1 MKLTDLSVGRP
12 VLATVMS
19 LVIVLLGAIAF
30 SRLSVREYP
39 MIDTP
44 VVSVRTIYR
53 GASAEIMESQVSQPL
68 EDELSGIEGIDV
80 MKSVSREE
88 VSEITVEFR
97 LTRDPDD
104 AAADVRDRVA
114 RARNNLPQ
122 DVDEP
127 VISKVEADADP
138 IMWLAFYSDRHS
150 PLEVSDFADR
160 VVRDRLQTIP
170 GVATVL
176 IGGERRYAM
185 RIWLDRERLAGYGLT
200 PLDVENALR
209 RENIEVPSGRIESA
223 QREFTVLSETD
234 LRTPAQFDQMII
246 REVNGYPVRL
256 KDVGHAALGAEDERS
271 GIRVDGSPAVGL
283 GVVKQS
289 TANLLDVA
297 RDIKAM
303 LPEIQ
308 ATLPPGMQFK
318 VGTDRSAFVEES
330 IKAVYQTLFE
340 ALALVVVVIF
350 VFLRSPRA
358 TLIPFLS
365 IPVAVIGAFFFLFA
379 LDFSINILTLLA
391 LVLAIGLVVDDAIVV
406 LENIYRRI
414 EDGLSPREAA
424 FAGGREIGFAVLA
437 MTITLVAVFVPMAFQ
452 TGTTGRLFR
461 EFALAVAGAVAVSGF
476 VALTLVPMLCGR
488 LLKHSSH
495 NAAYRFTERFFVAL
509 NRGYEATL
517 RLALRGWVLVLA
529 LALVVGAAGAWMFM
543 QLKSELA
550 PFEDRSDF
558 VVLMIGPEGATYDY
572 MYRNMLEAEKILD
585 GVPEMKTLFMVVS
598 PGVQRPAPVNVG
610 AAFATIAPWRER
622 TRSQFDITRELAPRL
637 GALPGVLA
645 FPINRA
651 SLGMGGYRETPV
663 QFVMQADTWDD
674 LQVAVDTLMARAAQN
689 PALMNLDTDLKLNKP
704 QLKVDVNRDKLANLG
719 ITAAD
724 VGRTLESLL
733 GGREVTRFKR
743 AGKQYDVIV
752 KLADDARRRPTDLT
766 DIYLRAG
773 DGSLV
778 QVDNVATLHE
788 AVAPRELNHFNRL
801 RAAKISANIAP
812 GHAMGEVLDWL
823 AQEAGQILPPGGRID
838 YDGISREFR
847 EASQALIFTFGL
859 ALVFIYLVLSAQ
871 FESFRDPLVI
881 LLSVPL
887 AVAGA
892 VAALYLTGNT
902 LNVYSQIGMVMLIGL
917 TAKNGILIVEFT
929 RQLRAGGMA
938 VRDALVQA
946 SVLRLR
952 PILMTSATMLLASV
966 PLALARGA
974 GAESRHPIGWVI
986 IGGLLIGTLFSLY
999 VVPVVY
1005 LLLAGR
1011 RQAQPVTATPP
1022 QPHAV

>member
-12 VLATVMS
+12 VLASVMS
-19 LVIVLLGAIAF
+19 LVIVLLGLIAF
-30 SRLSVREYP
+30 DRLSVREYP

-68 EDELSGIEGIDV
+68 EDQLSGIEGIDV

-88 VSEITVEFR
+88 VSEITVKFR

-150 PLEVSDFADR
+150 PREVSDYADR

-200 PLDVENALR
+200 PLDVEEALR
-209 RENIEVPSGRIESA
+209 RQNIEVPSGRIESA

-297 RDIKAM
+297 RQIKAV
-303 LPEIQ
+303 LPQIQ

-318 VGTDRSAFVEES
+318 FGTDRSAFVEES
-330 IKAVYQTLFE
+330 IKAVYRTLFE
-340 ALALVVVVIF
+340 ALGLVVVVIF

-358 TLIPFLS
+358 TLIPVLS

-406 LENIYRRI
+406 LENIYRRV
-414 EDGLSPREAA
+414 EEGLPPREAA
-424 FAGGREIGFAVLA
+424 LAGGREIGFAVLA
-437 MTITLVAVFVPMAFQ
+437 MTVTLVAVFVPMAFQ

-461 EFALAVAGAVAVSGF
+461 EFALAVAAAVAVSGF

-488 LLKHSSH
+488 LLRHSSH
-495 NAAYRFTERFFVAL
+495 NAAYRFTERFFLAL

-517 RLALRGWVLVLA
+517 RLALRGWALVLA
-529 LALVVGAAGAWMFM
+529 LALLVGAGGAWMFL

-558 VVLMIGPEGATYDY
+558 VVLMLGPEGATYDY

-585 GVPEMKTLFMVVS
+585 GVPEMRTLFMVVS

-610 AAFATIAPWRER
+610 AAFATIAPWAER
-622 TRSQFDITRELAPRL
+622 TRSQFDITRDLAPRL

-651 SLGMGGYRETPV
+651 SLGMGGFRETPV
-663 QFVMQADTWDD
+663 QFVMQADTWED
-674 LQVAVDTLMARAAQN
+674 LQVAVDALMARAAQN
-689 PALMNLDTDLKLNKP
+689 PALVNLDTDLKLNKP
-704 QLKVDVNRDKLANLG
+704 QLKVDVNRDKLADLG

-766 DIYLRAG
+766 DIYLRTG

-778 QVDNVATLHE
+778 QVDNVVSVRE

-823 AQEAGQILPPGGRID
+823 AQEARQILPAGGRID

-847 EASQALIFTFGL
+847 EASRGLIFTFGL
-859 ALVFIYLVLSAQ
+859 ALAFIYLVLSAQ

-887 AVAGA
+887 AVTGA

-938 VRDALVQA
+938 ARDALVQA

-952 PILMTSATMLLASV
+952 PILMTSATMLLAAV

-974 GAESRHPIGWVI
+974 GAETRHPIGWVI
-986 IGGLLIGTLFSLY
+986 IGGLLLGTLFSLY
-999 VVPVVY
+999 VVPVIY

-1011 RQAQPVTATPP
+1011 RRAQPIGAISP

>member
-1 MKLTDLSVGRP
+1 MKLTDVSVGRP

-19 LVIVLLGAIAF
+19 LVILLLGAIAF
-30 SRLSVREYP
+30 TRLSVREYP

-53 GASAEIMESQVSQPL
+53 GASAEIIESQVSQPM

-88 VSEITVEFR
+88 VSEITIKFR

-114 RARNNLPQ
+114 RARDKLPE
-122 DVDEP
+122 DVNEP

-176 IGGERRYAM
+176 IGGERRYSM
-185 RIWLDRERLAGYGLT
+185 RVWLDRERLAGYGLT
-200 PLDVENALR
+200 PLDVETALR
-209 RENIEVPSGRIESA
+209 RENIEVPSGRIESTE
-223 QREFTVLSETD
+223 REFTVLSETD
-234 LRTPAQFDQMII
+234 LRTPAQFDEMII

-271 GIRVDGSPAVGL
+271 GIRVDGLPAVGM

-289 TANLLDVA
+289 TANLLEVA
-297 RDIKAM
+297 RAIKLM

-308 ATLPPGMQFK
+308 AALPPGMQFK
-318 VGTDRSAFVEES
+318 IGTDRSDFVEES
-330 IKAVYQTLFE
+330 INAVYRTLFE

-350 VFLRSPRA
+350 GFLRSPRA

-365 IPVAVIGAFFFLFA
+365 IPVAIIGAFFFLYA

-424 FAGGREIGFAVLA
+424 LVGGREIGFAVLA
-437 MTITLVAVFVPMAFQ
+437 MTITLIAVFVPMAFQ

-488 LLKHSSH
+488 ILKPAHHSP
-495 NAAYRFTERFFVAL
+495 AYQFTERFFVAL

-529 LALVVGAAGAWMFM
+529 LAIGVGAAGAWMFT

-550 PFEDRSDF
+550 PVEDRSDF

-572 MYRNMLEAEKILD
+572 MYRNTLEAEKILSS
-585 GVPEMKTLFMVVS
+585 VPEMKTLFMVVS

-610 AAFATIAPWRER
+610 ASFATIKPWGER
-622 TRSQFDITRELAPRL
+622 TRSQFDITGELGPKL

-651 SLGMGGYRETPV
+651 SLGMGGYREMPV
-663 QFVMQADTWDD
+663 QLVLQADTWEQ
-674 LQVAVDTLMARAAQN
+674 LQAAVDTLMARASQN
-689 PALMNLDTDLKLNKP
+689 PALLNLDTDLKLNKP
-704 QLKVDVNRDKLANLG
+704 QLKVDVNRDKLANVG
-719 ITAAD
+719 ISAVE
-724 VGRTLESLL
+724 VGRTLETLL

-743 AGKQYDVIV
+743 AGKQYEVIV
-752 KLADDARRRPTDLT
+752 KLADDARRQPTDLT

-778 QVDNVATLHE
+778 QVDNLVSLRE

-823 AQEAGQILPPGGRID
+823 AAEAQQILPPGGRID
-838 YDGISREFR
+838 YDGISREFK
-847 EASQALIFTFGL
+847 EASQALALTFGL
-859 ALVFIYLVLSAQ
+859 ALAFIYLVLSAQ

-887 AVAGA
+887 AIAGA
-892 VAALYLTGNT
+892 VAALYFSGLT

-938 VRDALVQA
+938 AREALVQA

-952 PILMTSATMLLASV
+952 PILMTSATMLLAAV
-966 PLALARGA
+966 PLAFAGGA
-974 GAESRHPIGWVI
+974 GAESRHPIGWVV
-986 IGGLLIGTLFSLY
+986 IGGLLVGTLFSLY

-1005 LLLAGR
+1005 LLLSGR
-1011 RQAQPVTATPP
+1011 EAKPRAASQPL
-1022 QPHAV
+1022 PHPA

>member
-1 MKLTDLSVGRP
+1 LKVAGVSVERP
-12 VLATVMS
+12 VLAAVMS
-19 LVIVLLGAIAF
+19 LVIVLLGLIAF
-30 SRLSVREYP
+30 TRLSVREYP

-44 VVSVRTIYR
+44 VVSVRTVYR

-88 VSEITVEFR
+88 VSEITIKFR

-114 RARNNLPQ
+114 RARGRLPQ

-138 IMWLAFYSDRHS
+138 ILWLAFYSDRHS
-150 PLEVSDFADR
+150 ALEVSDYADR
-160 VVRDRLQTIP
+160 VVRDRLQTVP

-185 RIWLDRERLAGYGLT
+185 RVWLDRERLAGYGLT
-200 PLDVENALR
+200 PLDVETALR
-209 RENIEVPSGRIESA
+209 RENIEVPSGRIESHA
-223 QREFTVLSETD
+223 REFSVLAETD
-234 LRTPAQFDQMII
+234 MRTPEDFNALII
-246 REVNGYPVRL
+246 REVRGYPVRL
-256 KDVGHAALGAEDERS
+256 ADVGYAALGAEDERS
-271 GIRVDGSPAVGL
+271 TIRVDGAPAVGL

-289 TANLLDVA
+289 TANTLEVA
-297 RDIKAM
+297 RAVKAM

-308 ATLPPGMQFK
+308 ATLPHGMQFK

-330 IKAVYQTLFE
+330 IRAVYVTLAE
-340 ALALVVVVIF
+340 ALALVVVIIF

-358 TLIPFLS
+358 TLIPFVS
-365 IPVAVIGAFFFLFA
+365 IPVALVGAFFFLYA

-406 LENIYRRI
+406 LENIYRRV
-414 EDGLSPREAA
+414 EEGLSPRQAA
-424 FAGGREIGFAVLA
+424 LAGGQEIGFAVLA
-437 MTITLVAVFVPMAFQ
+437 MTATLIAVFVPMAFQ

-476 VALTLVPMLCGR
+476 VALTLVPMLCSKILR
-488 LLKHSSH
+488 PAHHS
-495 NAAYRFTERFFVAL
+495 AAYQFTERFFVAL
-509 NRGYEATL
+509 NRGYEA
-517 RLALRGWVLVLA
+517 ALRFALRAWFVVLA
-529 LALVVGAAGAWMFM
+529 LALGVGAAGAWMFT
-543 QLKSELA
+543 QLRAELS

-558 VVLMIGPEGATYDY
+558 VVLMLGPEGATYEY
-572 MYRNMLEAEKILD
+572 MLEHVLRTERMLAAI
-585 GVPEMKTLFMVVS
+585 PEMETLFLVVS

-610 AAFATIAPWRER
+610 AAFATIRPWGERE
-622 TRSQFDITRELAPRL
+622 RSQFDIIAELGPRL
-637 GALPGVLA
+637 GALPGLLA
-645 FPINRA
+645 FPINRP
-651 SLGMGGYRETPV
+651 SLGMGGYRDTPV
-663 QFVMQADTWDD
+663 QFVLQADTWEQ
-674 LQVAVDTLMARAAQN
+674 LQAATDALMARAAQN

-704 QLKVDVNRDKLANLG
+704 QLKVEVDRDKLANLG
-719 ITAAD
+719 LGAAD
-724 VGRTLESLL
+724 VGRTLETLL

-752 KLADDARRRPTDLT
+752 KLTDDARRQPTDLT
-766 DIYLRAG
+766 DIYLRT
-773 DGSLV
+773 GSGGLV
-778 QVDNVATLHE
+778 QVDNVARLRE
-788 AVAPRELNHFNRL
+788 SVAPRELNHFNRL
-801 RAAKISANIAP
+801 RASRITANIAP
-812 GHAMGEVLDWL
+812 GHALGEVLAWL
-823 AQEAGQILPPGGRID
+823 EAQAREILPPGGRVD

-847 EASQALIFTFGL
+847 EASQALAFTFGL
-859 ALVFIYLVLSAQ
+859 ALAFIYLVLAAQ

-892 VAALYLTGNT
+892 VGALYLTGNT

-929 RQLRAGGMA
+929 RQLRKRGVPA
-938 VRDALVQA
+938 RDALVRA

-952 PILMTSATMLLASV
+952 PILMTSATMLLAAV
-966 PLALARGA
+966 PLAAASGA
-974 GAESRHPIGWVI
+974 GAQTHHPIGWTI
-986 IGGLLIGTLFSLY
+986 IGGLLVGTLFSLF

-1005 LLLAGR
+1005 LLIGR
-1011 RQAQPVTATPP
+1011 RDAPLEPTFQPTP
-1022 QPHAV
+1022 A

>member
-1 MKLTDLSVGRP
+1 MKLTDVSVGRP

-19 LVIVLLGAIAF
+19 LVILLLGVIAF
-30 SRLSVREYP
+30 TRLSVREYP

-53 GASAEIMESQVSQPL
+53 GASAEIIESQVSQPM

-88 VSEITVEFR
+88 VSEITIKFR

-114 RARNNLPQ
+114 RARDKLPE
-122 DVDEP
+122 DVNEP

-176 IGGERRYAM
+176 IGGERRYSM

-200 PLDVENALR
+200 PLDVETALR
-209 RENIEVPSGRIESA
+209 RENIEVPSGRIESTE
-223 QREFTVLSETD
+223 REFTVLSETD
-234 LRTPAQFDQMII
+234 LRTPAQFDEMII
-246 REVNGYPVRL
+246 REINGYPVRL

-271 GIRVDGSPAVGL
+271 GIRVDGLPAVGM

-289 TANLLDVA
+289 TANLLEVA
-297 RDIKAM
+297 RAIKLM

-308 ATLPPGMQFK
+308 AALPPGMQFK
-318 VGTDRSAFVEES
+318 IGTDRSDFVEES
-330 IKAVYQTLFE
+330 INAVYRTLFE

-350 VFLRSPRA
+350 GFLRSPRA

-365 IPVAVIGAFFFLFA
+365 IPVAIIGAFFFLYA

-424 FAGGREIGFAVLA
+424 LVGGREIGFAVLA
-437 MTITLVAVFVPMAFQ
+437 MTITLIAVFVPMAFQ

-488 LLKHSSH
+488 ILKPAHHSR
-495 NAAYRFTERFFVAL
+495 AYQFTERFFVAL

-529 LALVVGAAGAWMFM
+529 LAIGMGVAGAWMFT

-558 VVLMIGPEGATYDY
+558 VVLMIGPEGASYDY
-572 MYRNMLEAEKILD
+572 MYRNVLEAEKILND
-585 GVPEMKTLFMVVS
+585 VPEMITLFMVVS

-610 AAFATIAPWRER
+610 ASFATIKPWGER
-622 TRSQFDITRELAPRL
+622 TRSQFDITRELGPKL

-663 QFVMQADTWDD
+663 QFVLQADTWEQ
-674 LQVAVDTLMARAAQN
+674 LQVAVDTLMARASQN
-689 PALMNLDTDLKLNKP
+689 PALLNLDTDLKLNKP
-704 QLKVDVNRDKLANLG
+704 QLKVDVNRDKLANVG
-719 ITAAD
+719 ISAAE
-724 VGRTLESLL
+724 VGRTLETLL

-743 AGKQYDVIV
+743 AGKQYEVIV
-752 KLADDARRRPTDLT
+752 KLADDARRQPTDLT

-778 QVDNVATLHE
+778 QVDNLVSLRE

-823 AQEAGQILPPGGRID
+823 SGEAEQILPPGGRID
-838 YDGISREFR
+838 YDGISREFK
-847 EASQALIFTFGL
+847 EASQALALTFGL
-859 ALVFIYLVLSAQ
+859 ALAFIYLVLSAQ

-887 AVAGA
+887 AIAGA
-892 VAALYLTGNT
+892 VAALYFSGLT

-938 VRDALVQA
+938 ARDALVQA

-952 PILMTSATMLLASV
+952 PILMTSATMLLAAV
-966 PLALARGA
+966 PLAFASGA
-974 GAESRHPIGWVI
+974 GAESRHPIGWVV
-986 IGGLLIGTLFSLY
+986 IGGLLVGTLFSLY

-1005 LLLAGR
+1005 LLLSGR
-1011 RQAQPVTATPP
+1011 EAKPRAASQPL
-1022 QPHAV
+1022 PHPA

>member
-1 MKLTDLSVGRP
+1 
-12 VLATVMS
+12 
-19 LVIVLLGAIAF
+19 
-30 SRLSVREYP
+30 
-39 MIDTP
+39 
-44 VVSVRTIYR
+44 
-53 GASAEIMESQVSQPL
+53 
-68 EDELSGIEGIDV
+68 
-80 MKSVSREE
+80 
-88 VSEITVEFR
+88 
-97 LTRDPDD
+97 
-104 AAADVRDRVA
+104 
-114 RARNNLPQ
+114 
-122 DVDEP
+122 
-127 VISKVEADADP
+127 
-138 IMWLAFYSDRHS
+138 
-150 PLEVSDFADR
+150 
-160 VVRDRLQTIP
+160 
-170 GVATVL
+170 VATVL

-297 RDIKAM
+297 RAVKAM

-414 EDGLSPREAA
+414 EEGLSPREAA

-488 LLKHSSH
+488 LLKHSGH

-529 LALVVGAAGAWMFM
+529 LALVVGAAGTWMFM

-610 AAFATIAPWRER
+610 AAFATIAPWQER
-622 TRSQFDITRELAPRL
+622 TRSQFDITGELAPRL

-651 SLGMGGYRETPV
+651 SLGMGGYRETPL

-674 LQVAVDTLMARAAQN
+674 LQVAVDRLMARAAQN

-778 QVDNVATLHE
+778 QVDNVATLRE

-952 PILMTSATMLLASV
+952 PILMTSATMLLAAV

>member
-1 MKLTDLSVGRP
+1 MKLTEMSVGRP

-19 LVIVLLGAIAF
+19 LVIVLLGVISF
-30 SRLSVREYP
+30 TRLSVREYP

-53 GASAEIMESQVSQPL
+53 GASAEIIESQVSQPM

-88 VSEITVEFR
+88 VSEITVKFR

-114 RARNNLPQ
+114 RARSKLPQ

-150 PLEVSDFADR
+150 PLEVSDYADR

-176 IGGERRYAM
+176 IGGERRYSM
-185 RIWLDRERLAGYGLT
+185 RLWLDRERLAGYGLT
-200 PLDVENALR
+200 PLDIETALR
-209 RENIEVPSGRIESA
+209 RENIEVPSGRIESTE
-223 QREFTVLSETD
+223 REFTVLSETD
-234 LRTPAQFDQMII
+234 MRTAEQFDAMII

-256 KDVGHAALGAEDERS
+256 QDVGHAELGAEDERS
-271 GIRVDGSPAVGL
+271 GIRVDGAPAVGM

-289 TANLLDVA
+289 TANLLEVA
-297 RDIKAM
+297 RAIKVM

-308 ATLPPGMQFK
+308 ATLPEGMQFK
-318 VGTDRSAFVEES
+318 IGTDRSNFVEES
-330 IKAVYQTLFE
+330 IKAVYTTLFE
-340 ALALVVVVIF
+340 ALGLVVVVIF
-350 VFLRSPRA
+350 GFLRSPRA

-365 IPVAVIGAFFFLFA
+365 IPVAIIGAFFFLYA
-379 LDFSINILTLLA
+379 LNFSINILTLLA

-414 EDGLSPREAA
+414 EDGLPPREAA
-424 FAGGREIGFAVLA
+424 LVGGREIGFAVLA

-461 EFALAVAGAVAVSGF
+461 EFALAVAGAVVVSGF

-488 LLKHSSH
+488 ILKPAHHS
-495 NAAYRFTERFFVAL
+495 AAYQFTERFFVAL

-517 RLALRGWVLVLA
+517 RAALRGWVLVLA
-529 LALVVGAAGAWMFM
+529 LAIGMGAVGAWMFI

-550 PFEDRSDF
+550 PLEDRSDF

-572 MYRNMLEAEKILD
+572 MYRNMLQAEAVLND
-585 GVPEMKTLFMVVS
+585 VPEMSTLFMVVS
-598 PGVQRPAPVNVG
+598 PGVQRPAPVNIG
-610 AAFATIAPWRER
+610 ASFATIKPWGER
-622 TRSQFDITRELAPRL
+622 TRTQFDVTRDLGPKL

-663 QFVMQADTWDD
+663 QFVLQADTWED
-674 LQVAVDTLMARAAQN
+674 LQGAVDGLMARASQN
-689 PALMNLDTDLKLNKP
+689 PALLNLDTDLKLNKP
-704 QLKVDVNRDKLANLG
+704 QLKLDVNRDKLANVG
-719 ITAAD
+719 ISAAD
-724 VGRTLESLL
+724 VGRTLETLL

-752 KLADDARRRPTDLT
+752 KLADDARRQPTDLT

-778 QVDNVATLHE
+778 QVDNLVSLRE

-812 GHAMGEVLDWL
+812 GHAMGEVLDWMAMQAKDL
-823 AQEAGQILPPGGRID
+823 LPPGGRID
-838 YDGISREFR
+838 YDGVSREFR
-847 EASQALIFTFGL
+847 EASQALALTFGL
-859 ALVFIYLVLSAQ
+859 ALAFIYLVLSAQ

-887 AVAGA
+887 AIAGA
-892 VAALYLTGNT
+892 VAALYFTGNT

-929 RQLRAGGMA
+929 RQLRATGMA
-938 VRDALVQA
+938 ARDALVQA

-952 PILMTSATMLLASV
+952 PILMTSATMLLAAM
-966 PLALARGA
+966 PLAFSSGA

-986 IGGLLIGTLFSLY
+986 IGGLLVGTLFSLY
-999 VVPVVY
+999 VVPAVY
-1005 LLLAGR
+1005 LLLSGR
-1011 RQAQPVTATPP
+1011 QPAQETGAQAL
-1022 QPHAV
+1022 PHPA

>member
-1 MKLTDLSVGRP
+1 MKLTEVSVERP

-19 LVIVLLGAIAF
+19 LVILLLGVIAF
-30 SRLSVREYP
+30 TRLSVREYP

-88 VSEITVEFR
+88 VSEITVKFR

-114 RARNNLPQ
+114 RARSNLPQ

-200 PLDVENALR
+200 PLDVETALQ
-209 RENIEVPSGRIESA
+209 RENIEVPSGRIEST

-234 LRTPAQFDQMII
+234 MRTAEQFDAMII

-256 KDVGHAALGAEDERS
+256 KDVGHAVLGAEDERS
-271 GIRVDGSPAVGL
+271 GIRVDGSPAVGM

-289 TANLLDVA
+289 TANLLEVA
-297 RDIKAM
+297 RAIKVM

-308 ATLPPGMQFK
+308 ATLPAGMQFK
-318 VGTDRSAFVEES
+318 IGTDRSNFVEES
-330 IKAVYQTLFE
+330 IKAVYETLFE
-340 ALALVVVVIF
+340 ALVLVVVVIF
-350 VFLRSPRA
+350 GFLRSPRA

-365 IPVAVIGAFFFLFA
+365 IPVAIIGAFFFLYA

-424 FAGGREIGFAVLA
+424 LVGGREIGFAVLA
-437 MTITLVAVFVPMAFQ
+437 MTVTLIAVFVPMAFQ

-476 VALTLVPMLCGR
+476 VALTLVPMLCSR
-488 LLKHSSH
+488 ILKPAHHSP
-495 NAAYRFTERFFVAL
+495 AYQFTERFFVAL

-529 LALVVGAAGAWMFM
+529 LAIGVGAVGAWMFT

-558 VVLMIGPEGATYDY
+558 VVLMLGPEGATFDY
-572 MYRNMLEAEKILD
+572 MYRNMLQAEKILN
-585 GVPEMKTLFMVVS
+585 GIPEMTTLFMVVS
-598 PGVQRPAPVNVG
+598 PGVARPAPINVG
-610 AAFATIAPWRER
+610 ASFATIKPWGER
-622 TRSQFDITRELAPRL
+622 TRSQFDITRELGPKL

-663 QFVMQADTWDD
+663 QFVLQADTWED
-674 LQVAVDTLMARAAQN
+674 LQGAVDGLMARASQN

-704 QLKVDVNRDKLANLG
+704 QLKVDVNRDKLANVG
-719 ITAAD
+719 ISAAD
-724 VGRTLESLL
+724 VGRTLETLL
-733 GGREVTRFKR
+733 GGRKVTRFKR
-743 AGKQYDVIV
+743 AGKQYDVMV
-752 KLADDARRRPTDLT
+752 KLADDARRQPTDLT

-778 QVDNVATLHE
+778 QVDNLISLRE

-823 AQEAGQILPPGGRID
+823 AAEARQILPPGGRID
-838 YDGISREFR
+838 YDGISREFK
-847 EASQALIFTFGL
+847 EASQALALTFGL
-859 ALVFIYLVLSAQ
+859 ALAFIYLVLSAQ

-887 AVAGA
+887 AIAGA
-892 VAALYLTGNT
+892 VAALYVTGNT

-929 RQLRAGGMA
+929 RQLRATGMA
-938 VRDALVQA
+938 ARDALVQA

-952 PILMTSATMLLASV
+952 PILMTSATMLLAAV
-966 PLALARGA
+966 PLAIASGA
-974 GAESRHPIGWVI
+974 GAETRHPIGWVI

-1005 LLLAGR
+1005 LLLSGR
-1011 RQAQPVTATPP
+1011 EATPRPAAQPL
-1022 QPHAV
+1022 PHPA